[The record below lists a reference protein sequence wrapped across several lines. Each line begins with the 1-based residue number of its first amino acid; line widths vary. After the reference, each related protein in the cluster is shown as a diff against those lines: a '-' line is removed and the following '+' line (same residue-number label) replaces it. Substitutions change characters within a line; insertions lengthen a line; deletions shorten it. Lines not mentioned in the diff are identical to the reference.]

1 MFLLSLDDQV
11 LIKDSQNESSSNLS
25 GRVTFFPGQA
35 CVIAVMTGQ
44 DVLQVLSSV
53 ETPHILEYQNVP
65 YLLKF
70 L

>member
-25 GRVTFFPGQA
+25 GRVTFFPGRT